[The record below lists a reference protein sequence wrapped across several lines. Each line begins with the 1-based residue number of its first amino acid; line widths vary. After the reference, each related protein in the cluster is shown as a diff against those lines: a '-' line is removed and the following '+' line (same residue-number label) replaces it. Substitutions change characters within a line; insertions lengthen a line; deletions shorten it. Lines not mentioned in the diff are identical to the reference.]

1 MLAAMMLNLGDR
13 GREWTVGGGGTAS
26 SSDVETVVTVEEN
39 GEWRL
44 EEVDSVCR

>member
-1 MLAAMMLNLGDR
+1 VTVEEN
-13 GREWTVGGGGTAS
+13 GRWEVEETAS

-39 GEWRL
+39 GDWRL